1 MSKKSLYDR
10 VVELGFA
17 PGEARALIL
26 AGRVLVNGA
35 VEARAGIMVP
45 ASSRIEV
52 EAARKYASR
61 AAHKLAGAL
70 GALAVPVAGRVA
82 IDLGA
87 SHGGFTQVLLEAGA
101 RRVYAVDVAYG
112 ILDYSLRTDAR
123 VIALEKKNA
132 RELSIE
138 WFLPADLTD
147 AAGLL
152 FTCDLA
158 FISLKTILSAL
169 VRFRAAARAKL
180 ASDESP
186 PRWEGLFLVKPQFEA
201 SEKTVG
207 GVIRDAA
214 LREAII
220 DDVAD
225 FAASQGFRLLG
236 RVASETPGAR
246 GNREAFL
253 RLEFP

>member
-1 MSKKSLYDR
+1 MSKTSLYDR
-10 VVELGFA
+10 ILELGFP

-35 VEARAGIMVP
+35 VEARAGVMVP
-45 ASSRIEV
+45 AASRIEV
-52 EAARKYASR
+52 EPARKYASR

-112 ILDYSLRTDAR
+112 ILDYGLRRDER
-123 VIALEKKNA
+123 VIVLEKKNA
-132 RELSIE
+132 RELAPA
-138 WFLPADLTD
+138 WFDSADLLDPT
-147 AAGLL
+147 GLL

-169 VRFRAAARAKL
+169 LEFRTGALAAAPDA
-180 ASDESP
+180 AAP
-186 PRWEGLFLVKPQFEA
+186 VWEGLFLVKPQFEA
-201 SEKTVG
+201 SEKTVQ
-207 GVIRDAA
+207 GVIRDAQV
-214 LREAII
+214 RESIV
-220 DDVAD
+220 DEVAA
-225 FAASQGFRLLG
+225 FAASLGFRLLG
-236 RVASETPGAR
+236 RVESGTPGAK
-246 GNREAFL
+246 GNREVFL
-253 RLEFP
+253 RLAFP